1 MYGKPFRLK
10 RYDLKRKR
18 EAPFPRREGPNLGLR
33 GRVFFLCGL
42 RRGALF

>member
-42 RRGALF
+42 RRGGLF